1 MSAEKMVFAMET
13 LLTPIIKM
21 LVEKT
26 YQLKMAGRLK
36 K

>member
-21 LVEKT
+21 LVEKRT
-26 YQLKMAGRLK
+26 NLIWQVG
-36 K
+36 